1 MNYDQLLFS
10 ELRIAAVSMNDTE
23 LTEEALVKAMTVN
36 EELLS
41 LGYTLAPGDAVV
53 LAKSK
58 DLDSFP
64 ARIREYAGDVSA
76 KPMYPDF
83 PQQVMDLDE
92 CVFRF
97 HQMLHYLSTYGV
109 EEITGMKVTRGWLP
123 EMQDTEKTEADTKL
137 LEAKVLGLADEKDKY
152 IFPYRKILSVTERM
166 DEKQRL
172 IIRECVKNLTPEELS
187 GVTVTFKQNL
197 LEVFDTVFTAPEL
210 SGTEKLEYLHSLC
223 QHTGDVWKCMDYSL
237 TRARYHFKT
246 SQKRLIVKLLES
258 YPIADFRENLVI
270 SNKKGER
277 VRLMLK
283 FIDFNEYSRDPQF
296 KKAVAELR
304 SGRIR
309 SWESGAKFLAERG
322 DPDALELYAGR
333 PGMMLRHLTYLMR
346 RGFKSKDI
354 FNRLLPS
361 ADKLKTQ
368 TLVSL
373 MNFFSSDEFEQAS
386 NERYGEAL
394 IIREMLRPLLS
405 ARLAANETAIRG
417 KKLFLDESGFDF
429 GCSEIRVT
437 DKSAEGGY
445 IRSGLAYRIPE
456 EVRRIRFFIYWN
468 DKERVDVDLHSTAAA
483 CDGKRINIGWNA
495 NFKNGVMA
503 FSGDITHSDAAEYI
517 DIDLDAAKG
526 DVDWVAANI
535 NLFSG
540 YPHFADIDT
549 CFVGAMAVDK
559 TGADIKL
566 YDPKNC
572 FFTYYLKSKCRM
584 INFGYIDV
592 SRRIIVFDGTPDR
605 QSDSYYSTKKRTNN
619 FMLRD
624 YLELLFKAQNV
635 TLVTDREE
643 ADTVLVIGKPAD
655 DRELSLIDNNF
666 FME

>member
-1 MNYDQLLFS
+1 MNFDQLLFS
-10 ELRIAAVSMNDTE
+10 ELRVAAVSLDDVPLSE
-23 LTEEALVKAMTVN
+23 DDLVKAVTAN

-41 LGYTLAPGDAVV
+41 LGYTLSPGDVV
-53 LAKSK
+53 TLAKSK

-83 PQQVMDLDE
+83 PAQVMEMDE

-109 EEITGMKVTRGWLP
+109 EEITDIKVTRGWLP
-123 EMQDTEKTEADTKL
+123 EVRDTEKTESDTTL
-137 LEAKVLGLADEKDKY
+137 LEAKVIGLIDAKDKY

-166 DEKQRL
+166 DEKQSL
-172 IIRECVKNLTPEELS
+172 IIRECVKNLTPDELS

-197 LEVFDTVFTAPEL
+197 LAVFDTVFTDPEL
-210 SGTEKLEYLHSLC
+210 SSEDKQKYLRILC

-237 TRARYHFKT
+237 TRAKFHFRT

-258 YPIADFRENLVI
+258 YPAADFRENLII
-270 SNKKGER
+270 SGKKGER
-277 VRLMLK
+277 VRLMLRY
-283 FIDFNEYSRDPQF
+283 IDFNEYARKPEF
-296 KKAVAELR
+296 KKSVEELR
-304 SGRIR
+304 SGKLR

-322 DPDALELYAGR
+322 DPAALELYASR

-346 RGFKSKDI
+346 RGFKSRDI
-354 FNRLLPS
+354 FDILLPS

-373 MNFFSSDEFEQAS
+373 TNFFSSDEFEQVS

-394 IIREMLRPLLS
+394 IIREMLKPLLT

-417 KKLFLDESGFDF
+417 KKIFIDESGFDF
-429 GCSEIRVT
+429 SHSEVRVS

-445 IRSGLAYRIPE
+445 IHSGLAYRIPD

-468 DKERVDVDLHSTAAA
+468 DKDRVDVDLHGSAMG
-483 CDGKRINIGWNA
+483 CDGNPRNIGWDSNY
-495 NFKNGVMA
+495 KNNTMV

-526 DVDWVAANI
+526 DIEWVAANI

-540 YPHFADIDT
+540 YPYFADIET
-549 CFVGAMAVDK
+549 CFVGAMAVDR
-559 TGADIKL
+559 TGEDIKL

-572 FFTYYLKSKCRM
+572 FFVHYLKSKCRRM
-584 INFGYIDV
+584 NYGYVDI
-592 SRRIIVFDGTPDR
+592 SRRTIVFDGTEDTG
-605 QSDSYYSTKKRTNN
+605 SSYYNTRKRNNN
-619 FMLRD
+619 FMLID
-624 YLELLFKAQNV
+624 YLDLLFKAQNV
-635 TLVTDREE
+635 TLVDERDA
-643 ADTVLVIGKPAD
+643 ADIVLVVGKPSD
-655 DRELSLIDNNF
+655 DNELSLIDSNF